1 MLPNSWNEIMI
12 VLLYFTAARGDPQVV
27 MVKDGD
33 DATLPCEHLLDSQV
47 SCGLTW
53 LFSNDSNTYELITS
67 GRIGSG
73 FTSRARRLSLTAN
86 CSLVIKGVAAQDA
99 GPYFC
104 RMYQGGREKDSVIYL
119 YVVTLTV
126 KSISEDGRMA
136 SCIVHSPG
144 RCQHQVMWLLAGTRV
159 NSQHSHVKTS
169 RPSKCNTTASFTSS
183 YSIYST
189 KELLQCQVE
198 YSSTKLVLDLPST
211 GDRQQERSLP
221 KTDNTNTEST
231 GEPPQHNSDKG
242 WFVIVSCE
250 ALTSARFVYVL
261 LLLPFSR
268 QVVAVCGG
276 RRGFVG
282 TFSVTICCGDA
293 DQAQEKQRLEHLHL
307 THIRPGVSRGGPWHF
322 PQIQS
327 NKTKLGHPCMRQTW
341 LPEANSLVCCLF
353 SEQDRHRLEAC
364 GDVSERGQR

>member
-242 WFVIVSCE
+242 KWWLFV
-250 ALTSARFVYVL
+250 
-261 LLLPFSR
+261 
-268 QVVAVCGG
+268 VVAVALLALLVSLFVVAMLI
-276 RRGFVG
+276 RRRRNKVSKTDTGLRPAG
-282 TFSVTICCGDA
+282 TYQNGANADVSYASISYVQKNRTATVSNTEGETEGDA
-293 DQAQEKQRLEHLHL
+293 VTYVTVKTSFTMDGPSEDSSVVYASVSQSVVNEGRDQLSFRLRCHDL
-307 THIRPGVSRGGPWHF
+307 
-322 PQIQS
+322 Q
-327 NKTKLGHPCMRQTW
+327 
-341 LPEANSLVCCLF
+341 
-353 SEQDRHRLEAC
+353 
-364 GDVSERGQR
+364 